1 MLILRFVG
9 LLLLVAMA
17 LCVGAGLLTGQ
28 KHYLRW
34 AKTLLRVGVAV
45 GVVFV
50 ALLLLER
57 LIAPMV

>member
-9 LLLLVAMA
+9 LLLLVAIA
-17 LCVGAGLLTGQ
+17 LCVGASLLTGQ

-34 AKTLLRVGVAV
+34 AKTLLRVTVAV